1 MLYDVSQL
9 SDLANVSK
17 VTIYSKLKLTA
28 LKPHIIKKQGKS
40 FVDEEGLKLIKESLN
55 IKETLN
61 KDLNKPLNDE
71 NPISGE
77 IALDI
82 ELNELKSL
90 NKEFINTLKSEV
102 QFLRTEI
109 QNKNKQ
115 LDNKDKLLEN
125 MQILLK
131 QQEDKK
137 LLEEH
142 FKEIDRKLI
151 DLRSELK
158 VKSTKEKGLF
168 SFFKKG

>member
-1 MLYDVSQL
+1 MFYDVSQL
-9 SDLANVSK
+9 SNLTNVSK
-17 VTIYSKLKLTA
+17 VTIYSKLKLNA

-55 IKETLN
+55 IKDTLN
-61 KDLNKPLNDE
+61 KDLNQPLNDK
-71 NPISGE
+71 NTIRG

-82 ELNELKSL
+82 ELNDLKSL
-90 NKEFINTLKSEV
+90 NREFINTLKSEV

-131 QQEDKK
+131 QQEDKI

-168 SFFKKG
+168 SYLIH